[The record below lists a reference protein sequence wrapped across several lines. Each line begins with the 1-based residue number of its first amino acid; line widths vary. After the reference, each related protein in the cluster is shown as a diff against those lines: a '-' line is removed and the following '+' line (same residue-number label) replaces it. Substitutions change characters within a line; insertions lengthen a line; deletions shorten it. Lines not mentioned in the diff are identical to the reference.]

1 MADEKI
7 TKIAEVYQIY
17 LMDFL
22 QFYSYLIEKG
32 ECDEV
37 EEKYQENLRRMKK
50 GR

>member
-17 LMDFL
+17 LTDFL
-22 QFYSYLIEKG
+22 QFYSYLIQKSDV
-32 ECDEV
+32 DEA
-37 EEKYQENLRRMKK
+37 EDKFQDQRRKLNK

>member
-22 QFYSYLIEKG
+22 QFYSYLIEKS
-32 ECDEV
+32 DV
-37 EEKYQENLRRMKK
+37 DDKEETYQENLRKMRK

>member
-17 LMDFL
+17 LTDFL
-22 QFYSYLIEKG
+22 QFYSYLIEKSDV
-32 ECDEV
+32 DEK
-37 EEKYQENLRRMKK
+37 EDKFQDQRRKLNK